1 MKKIFAIA
9 LALVMVLS
17 MASAF
22 AAANLPGSCSWGAWS
37 CTTYTAK
44 CGVAKAEVVKFVK
57 TNDCDP
63 YVQSDCAAVVSGL
76 PVFYGVKV
84 VFEENVNEQWFKHA
98 NTKLVVTASNISAF
112 GTPTM
117 ANGVV
122 SADLDAFGV
131 SYDDVKKGGTF
142 WLSTDTTG
150 YKLVKDADFDG
161 ATCVFGGTA
170 AKTSAKVCAN
180 VEYEWNGVGLLPAA
194 DGKSYPVD
202 FGKYTAYYNPTK
214 SQIIVVDKSTGDEA
228 AFGIADGV
236 VKTVETGKKVYVAYA
251 GGKFYGVDYT
261 KMTSTTPS
269 EALYEG
275 FAADGDTCSFLPGMM
290 QALGLDFGTCVNA
303 DGIKAFFGW
312 DDDDAFKSCVTWDK
326 NAQGVVNAECVVAIP
341 KTGDAS
347 VLAWLF

>member
-9 LALVMVLS
+9 LAVVMVLS

-37 CTTYTAK
+37 CTTYTAN

-63 YVQSDCAAVVSGL
+63 YVQSDCAAVVTGL

-98 NTKLVVTASNISAF
+98 NTKLVVTISNIDAIT
-112 GTPTM
+112 GLMT
-117 ANGVV
+117 GVV

-142 WLSTDTTG
+142 WLAKDTTG

-161 ATCVFGGTA
+161 ADCVFGGNA

-180 VEYEWNGVGLLPAA
+180 VEYEWNGQGWL
-194 DGKSYPVD
+194 DGNYVQ
-202 FGKYTAYYNPTK
+202 FGKYEARYDADK
-214 SQIIVVDKSTGDEA
+214 KQIIVNDKATGDSA

-236 VKTVETGKKVYVAYA
+236 VKTVETGTKVYNAYYN
-251 GGKFYGVDYT
+251 GKFYGID
-261 KMTSTTPS
+261 TSKINTANGITQDMYA
-269 EALYEG
+269 ALAG
-275 FAADGDTCSFLPGMM
+275 DGDTCSFLPAMM
-290 QALGLDFGTCVNA
+290 QALGLEFGTCVNA